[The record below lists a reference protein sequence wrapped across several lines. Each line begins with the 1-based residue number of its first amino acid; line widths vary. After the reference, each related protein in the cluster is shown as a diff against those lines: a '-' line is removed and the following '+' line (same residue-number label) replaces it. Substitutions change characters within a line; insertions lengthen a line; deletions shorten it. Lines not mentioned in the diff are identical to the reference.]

1 MRWKMVFTLA
11 IVGIIG
17 VAGISQALAQ
27 EKSTKWTLVD
37 LNTLDCRTYL
47 KMTGDERETTVAFYH
62 GFVSGMKKEMTV
74 NVPSLSEVSDKVL
87 DQCIDKPNEVLL
99 KVFQE
104 NRK

>member
-1 MRWKMVFTLA
+1 MNWKTAFITA
-11 IVGIIG
+11 SIG
-17 VAGISQALAQ
+17 VMVVAGSSPAFSQ
-27 EKSTKWTLVD
+27 EKSKEWTSID

-47 KMTGDERETTVAFYH
+47 KMTSDERQTTVAFYH

-74 NVPSLSEVSDKVL
+74 DVPAMAEISDKVL
-87 DQCIDKPNEVLL
+87 DQCIDKPGEVLL

>member
-1 MRWKMVFTLA
+1 MSWRIFFIV
-11 IVGIIG
+11 IVVGIMA
-17 VAGISQALAQ
+17 VAGSSPALSQ

-37 LNTLDCRTYL
+37 LNTLDCKTYL
-47 KMTGDERETTVAFYH
+47 KMTGEERETTVAFYH

-74 NVPSLSEVSDKVL
+74 NVPLLSEISDKVL

>member
-1 MRWKMVFTLA
+1 MAWKIIL
-11 IVGIIG
+11 IVAVVGFMA
-17 VAGISQALAQ
+17 VAGPSSALSQ
-27 EKSTKWTLVD
+27 EKSPKWNLVD

-47 KMTGDERETTVAFYH
+47 KMTGEEREATVAFYH

-74 NVPSLSEVSDKVL
+74 NVPLLSEISDKVL

-99 KVFQE
+99 KVFQQ